1 MIEKVISIGIYNID
15 ILFVVGSKEELE
27 QALKKH
33 LDREDAEDA
42 YAVMVRDIRDNTL
55 GRSAILNSGQTALWI
70 QDINDKGTIAHEI
83 FHIACYIMERA
94 GISLCHESDEAY
106 AYLIGYIT
114 NKINDILDS
123 FCNIPLQQ
131 CSIDEQKLSKT

>member
-1 MIEKVISIGIYNID
+1 M
-15 ILFVVGSKEELE
+15 E

-42 YAVMVRDIRDNTL
+42 YAVMVRDIGDNTL
-55 GRSAILNSGQTALWI
+55 GRSAILNIGQTALWI
-70 QDINDKGTIAHEI
+70 QDINDKSTIAHEI
-83 FHIACYIMERA
+83 FHIACYIMERV

-114 NKINDILDS
+114 NKVNDILNS
-123 FCNIPLQQ
+123 SCEF
-131 CSIDEQKLSKT
+131 SIQG

>member
-1 MIEKVISIGIYNID
+1 MIEKVISIDIYNID
-15 ILFVVGSKEELE
+15 VLFCCGSKEELE

-33 LDREDAEDA
+33 LDKEDAKDA
-42 YAVMVRDIRDNTL
+42 YTVMVRDIRDNTL

-70 QDINDKGTIAHEI
+70 QDINDKGTIVHEI
-83 FHIACYIMERA
+83 FHVVCYIMERS

-114 NKINDILDS
+114 NKVIDILDS
-123 FCNIPLQQ
+123 FCNISSQQ
-131 CSIDEQKLSKT
+131 CSIDEQKLSKA

>member
-15 ILFVVGSKEELE
+15 ILFVVSSKQELE

-33 LDREDAEDA
+33 LDKEEAEDA
-42 YAVMVRDIRDNTL
+42 YNVMIKDIGDNTL
-55 GRSAILNSGQTALWI
+55 GRSASLNSGQIVLYVKNA
-70 QDINDKGTIAHEI
+70 DDKGTIAHEI

-114 NKINDILDS
+114 NKVNDILDS

-131 CSIDEQKLSKT
+131 CSIDK

>member
-1 MIEKVISIGIYNID
+1 MIEKVISIDIYNID
-15 ILFVVGSKEELE
+15 ILFVVSSKQELE

-33 LDREDAEDA
+33 LDKEEAEDA
-42 YAVMVRDIRDNTL
+42 YNVMIKDIGDNTL
-55 GRSAILNSGQTALWI
+55 GRSASLNSGQIVLYVKNA
-70 QDINDKGTIAHEI
+70 DDKGTIAHEI

-114 NKINDILDS
+114 NKVNDILDS

-131 CSIDEQKLSKT
+131 CSIDK